1 MKTQDIKN
9 VAAAWAEIQE
19 AQKAA
24 LAKKLAKA
32 SASSEKGKA
41 AVTLPKAPWD
51 KKKDAKDEGYGSMV
65 SPAAKKAIDARV
77 AANTA
82 ALKAKGKN
90 ADGSPMKKEALKGDQ
105 HELDK
110 DKDGDIDA
118 DDFKALRKKKKGDKV
133 VDTKPEMKN
142 DTKDTEVSEVS
153 MDTAK
158 SAYYKRKSQAQGA
171 AHQGSMDYAKKQ
183 MAKARKTKAYIDK
196 RESVDTAK
204 NVFHEGK
211 MNKVAVVKL
220 FNDNFKAHEIAQ
232 MANMTPSEV
241 WSIIKQANKLADK
254 KNKTKAYIDKRESV
268 EEATMDTAAGRKQAS
283 AEADAHHKAMVKKW
297 GANHAA
303 TKDAANAAKVM
314 KQKAMGESVE
324 SKRPIFDRIM
334 EKAGNRADHVKG
346 ATDAE
351 AIDSK
356 ASPLE
361 KDFVAKHGGLGGND
375 SGIDGAKA
383 AEDTAKNAAAQVKA
397 GGAARTNDQ
406 QVGDKKPIKSTEA

>member
-51 KKKDAKDEGYGSMV
+51 KKEQ
-65 SPAAKKAIDARV
+65 
-77 AANTA
+77 T
-82 ALKAKGKN
+82 
-90 ADGSPMKKEALKGDQ
+90 EALKGDQ
-105 HELDK
+105 HKLDK

-133 VDTKPEMKN
+133 VDTKPEMKD

-183 MAKARKTKAYIDK
+183 MAKAR
-196 RESVDTAK
+196 
-204 NVFHEGK
+204 
-211 MNKVAVVKL
+211 
-220 FNDNFKAHEIAQ
+220 
-232 MANMTPSEV
+232 
-241 WSIIKQANKLADK
+241 
-254 KNKTKAYIDKRESV
+254 KTKAYIDKRESV

>member
-1 MKTQDIKN
+1 MKTNDIKK

-51 KKKDAKDEGYGSMV
+51 KKEE
-65 SPAAKKAIDARV
+65 
-77 AANTA
+77 AN
-82 ALKAKGKN
+82 
-90 ADGSPMKKEALKGDQ
+90 EALKGDQ
-105 HELDK
+105 HKLDH

-118 DDFKALRKKKKGDKV
+118 DDFKGLRNKKKKNAKEV
-133 VDTKPEMKN
+133 VNTKPEIKDN
-142 DTKDTEVSEVS
+142 SKDTEVSEVS

-158 SAYYKRKSQAQGA
+158 SAYA
-171 AHQGSMDYAKKQ
+171 
-183 MAKARKTKAYIDK
+183 
-196 RESVDTAK
+196 
-204 NVFHEGK
+204 
-211 MNKVAVVKL
+211 
-220 FNDNFKAHEIAQ
+220 
-232 MANMTPSEV
+232 
-241 WSIIKQANKLADK
+241 
-254 KNKTKAYIDKRESV
+254 KRESV

-297 GANHAA
+297 GANHPA

-314 KQKAMGESVE
+314 KQKAMGESME

-346 ATDAE
+346 ATPPE
-351 AIDSK
+351 PMDSK
-356 ASPLE
+356 ASGME
-361 KDFVAKHGGLGGND
+361 KDFVAKHGGLDGND

-383 AEDTAKNAAAQVKA
+383 AADTAKAAAAQVKA
-397 GGAARTNDQ
+397 APARS
-406 QVGDKKPIKSTEA
+406 GDNKNGDTKPIKSTEA

>member
-1 MKTQDIKN
+1 MKTNDIKK

-51 KKKDAKDEGYGSMV
+51 KKEE
-65 SPAAKKAIDARV
+65 
-77 AANTA
+77 AN
-82 ALKAKGKN
+82 
-90 ADGSPMKKEALKGDQ
+90 EALKGDQ
-105 HELDK
+105 HKLDH

-118 DDFKALRKKKKGDKV
+118 DDFKGLRNKKKKNAKEV
-133 VDTKPEMKN
+133 VDTKPEIKDN
-142 DTKDTEVSEVS
+142 TKDTEVSEIS

-171 AHQGSMDYAKKQ
+171 AAQGSMDFAKKQ
-183 MAKARKTKAYIDK
+183 MAKAR
-196 RESVDTAK
+196 
-204 NVFHEGK
+204 
-211 MNKVAVVKL
+211 
-220 FNDNFKAHEIAQ
+220 
-232 MANMTPSEV
+232 
-241 WSIIKQANKLADK
+241 
-254 KNKTKAYIDKRESV
+254 KTKAYIDKRESV

-297 GANHAA
+297 GANHPA

-314 KQKAMGESVE
+314 KQKAMGESME

-346 ATDAE
+346 ATPPE
-351 AIDSK
+351 PMDSK
-356 ASPLE
+356 ASGME
-361 KDFVAKHGGLGGND
+361 KDFVAKHGGLDGND

-383 AEDTAKNAAAQVKA
+383 AADTAKAAAAQVKA
-397 GGAARTNDQ
+397 APARS
-406 QVGDKKPIKSTEA
+406 GDNKNGDTKPIKSTEA